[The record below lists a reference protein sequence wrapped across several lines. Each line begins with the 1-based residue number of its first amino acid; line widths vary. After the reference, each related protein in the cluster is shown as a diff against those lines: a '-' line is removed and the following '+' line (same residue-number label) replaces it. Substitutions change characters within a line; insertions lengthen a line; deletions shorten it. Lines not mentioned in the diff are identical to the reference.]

1 MKKLAI
7 TFGSL
12 LLLIVVGIFFLEN
25 WVEKKFEGTLNTNPN
40 RKYDL
45 VYENLDISILL
56 GKIELNKVKIT
67 PLTVDSIPTIIEGS
81 VERAD
86 LEGIGFIDFLRSK
99 EISIQNLSFV
109 NPEFTLTHTEFQ
121 KTHVESARPF
131 QSLFGDIISR
141 GEIKNFSLT
150 GGKATLFHQMD
161 SLQKIGSLDNLEIIA
176 KGIET
181 DSIQLDK
188 AIPFKLEELKIGL
201 KNLIY
206 KLSEHETFGFGSY
219 DFDFSAG
226 QMDLKDLSLK
236 LDLDWY
242 EHAKSQPTQKE
253 IMEFEIGRIAVKGL
267 SEASQFGDSL
277 MIIAES
283 VSLDSLDFKIGKDKN
298 RPFPPK
304 ELKKDFSYLLE
315 ALTFP
320 MEIDSLQITNSNIT
334 YSEIGNGQTLPG
346 TITLSKV
353 NGLILNVSTIEE
365 VERENSLYVSINAIF
380 GGSGK
385 LTMEVNENY
394 FERKWEAEISLE
406 DMEMTKLNQTVNNL
420 AGINIASGKLH
431 KLHLLMEANP
441 NFSDNHFLMEYEDFK
456 IELQNSE
463 NHKKG
468 FLSSLANLAVH
479 KQNLPGDKQ
488 YHELSYSTKRD
499 QYKGPINLIWLS
511 AKDGLLATIPSKM
524 AQKLMPHSN
533 QEKNHKKTER
543 EKKKSEKKAKS

>member
-7 TFGSL
+7 IFGSF
-12 LLLIVVGIFFLEN
+12 LLLIIVGIFFLEN
-25 WVEKKFEGTLNTNPN
+25 WVENKFEGTLNTNPN

-45 VYENLDISILL
+45 VYENLDISLL
-56 GKIELNKVKIT
+56 RGKIELNKVKIT
-67 PLTVDSIPTIIEGS
+67 PLAVDSIPTIIEGS

-86 LEGIGFIDFLRSK
+86 LEGIGFIGFLISK
-99 EISIQNLSFV
+99 EISIDNLSFV

-121 KTHVESARPF
+121 KTHIESTRPF
-131 QSLFGDIISR
+131 QSLFRDIISR

-150 GGKATLFHQMD
+150 GGKAVLFHQLD
-161 SLQKIGSLDNLEIIA
+161 SLQKIGSFDNLEIIA

-181 DSIQLDK
+181 DSLQLDK

-201 KNLIY
+201 KNLSY
-206 KLSEHETFGFGSY
+206 QLSEHETFGFGSY

-236 LDLDWY
+236 LDLEWY
-242 EHAKSQPTQKE
+242 EHAKNQPTQKE
-253 IMEFEIGRIAVKGL
+253 IMEFDIGSIAVRGL

-283 VSLDSLDFKIGKDKN
+283 VSLDSLDFKVGKDKN

-320 MEIDSLQITNSNIT
+320 MEVDSLLITNSNIT
-334 YSEIGNGQTLPG
+334 YSEIGNGHTLPG

-353 NGLILNVSTIEE
+353 NGMILNISTIEE
-365 VERENSLYVSINAIF
+365 VERENSLYVSIDAIF
-380 GGSGK
+380 DGSGK
-385 LTMEVNENY
+385 LNMEVNENY
-394 FERKWEAEISLE
+394 FERKWEAVLTLE
-406 DMEMTKLNQTVNNL
+406 DMDMTQLNQTVNNL
-420 AGINIASGKLH
+420 AGITIASGKLH
-431 KLHLLMEANP
+431 KLHLVMEANP
-441 NFSDNHFLMEYEDFK
+441 NFSDNHFLMEYEDLK
-456 IELQNSE
+456 LELHNSE

-479 KQNLPGDKQ
+479 KQNMPGDKQ
-488 YHELSYSTKRD
+488 YQELSYSTQRD
-499 QYKGPINLIWLS
+499 LYKGPINLIWLS

-533 QEKNHKKTER
+533 KGNDHKKAER
-543 EKKKSEKKAKS
+543 VKKRNEKKDKS